1 MHARDLTF
9 VLGFMVFL
17 TGAAEARLSVVD
29 KISTYRRAPPA
40 DRLDLATRLGK
51 SFSALSPGLDKEYF
65 LRCLEETA
73 NVGDPRDIEIEAA
86 VKLCVAA
93 EGADPS
99 K

>member
-1 MHARDLTF
+1 MTVQNVESF
-9 VLGFMVFL
+9 VQF
-17 TGAAEARLSVVD
+17 AAE
-29 KISTYRRAPPA
+29 
-40 DRLDLATRLGK
+40 RLDPENTIMRSVDWLLVG
-51 SFSALSPGLDKEYF
+51 F